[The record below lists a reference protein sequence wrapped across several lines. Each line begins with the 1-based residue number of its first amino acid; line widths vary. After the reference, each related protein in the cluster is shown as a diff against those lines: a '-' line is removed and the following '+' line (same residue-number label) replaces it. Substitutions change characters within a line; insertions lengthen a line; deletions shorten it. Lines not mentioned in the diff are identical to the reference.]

1 MPPRTVSRRDFLKLT
16 GLALGTGV
24 VACSGLTA
32 LAAYSPSVTLPEF
45 TVGDQNMSK
54 KILIAYASKCGS
66 TGEVAAA
73 IGKTLAQNGAHV
85 DVMPINKVTDL
96 PGSQVVFVG
105 SAIRM
110 AKWLPEA
117 ADFVSENRTIL
128 QRVPTAFFTVCAT
141 MSEDTPANRAKA
153 EGFIEPVRT
162 VLAPAAE
169 GYFAGKVDPER
180 LSFIDNM
187 MLKVKGTPVGDFR
200 NWDKI
205 RDWAQST
212 YAQICT

>member
-1 MPPRTVSRRDFLKLT
+1 MSTQTLSRRDFLKIT

-66 TGEVAAA
+66 TGEVATA
-73 IGKTLAQNGAHV
+73 IGKTLAQYGARV
-85 DVMPINKVTDL
+85 DVMPLNKVTDL
-96 PGSQVVFVG
+96 PGYQVVFVG

-117 ADFVSENRTIL
+117 ANFVSENRTIL
-128 QRVPTAFFTVCAT
+128 QRVPTAYFTVCMT
-141 MSEDTPANRAKA
+141 MIEDTPANRAKA
-153 EGFIEPVRT
+153 AEFIGPVRA
-162 VLAPAAE
+162 VLAPAVE
-169 GYFAGKVDPER
+169 GYFAGKVDPKR
-180 LSFIDNM
+180 LSFIENT
-187 MLKVKGTPVGDFR
+187 MLNVKGTPVGDFR